1 MRVAIVHYQLRRGGG
16 MESYLADLVRGFR
29 AAGDSVDVWAR
40 EVDAAYAEELG
51 ASAFRLLRL
60 PMPRLLRNRVFAS
73 RIAQLELTRRY
84 PLVITL
90 ARTRGHH
97 IAVNGG
103 THPGFMAAMGRLDSW
118 HDRTEVALE
127 QAMLADAGCI
137 VAHSKMLGAELQHHY
152 PAFAAR
158 VQVLYPPVDG
168 ARFSVRDEAARARL
182 RQSFDLSP
190 EQIAFV
196 FPSMDHARKGLDPLL
211 AAFARLGDPRAR
223 LFVAGRSP
231 KQGLP
236 AGVTALGYVR
246 DMPALFA
253 AADWTVL
260 PSRYEPFGLVVAESL
275 ACGTPAIVGRG
286 MGVAEL
292 IGEQDG
298 IRLEAL
304 DEAHLLA
311 ALQRACAQRPRVA
324 AGFVERH
331 GLTLAAH
338 IEALKHCPRVVEATG
353 SSAAA

>member
-1 MRVAIVHYQLRRGGG
+1 

-40 EVDAAYAEELG
+40 EIDAAFAKELG
-51 ASAFRLLRL
+51 ASAFRLLPL

-73 RIAQLELTRRY
+73 RIAQLELTHRY

-97 IAVNGG
+97 VAVNGG
-103 THPGFMAAMGRLDSW
+103 THPGFMAAMGRRDSW
-118 HDRTEVALE
+118 HDRSETRLE
-127 QAMLADAGCI
+127 HAMLADAGSI
-137 VAHSKMLGAELQHHY
+137 VAHSAMLGTEVRRYY
-152 PAFAAR
+152 PDVAAR
-158 VQVLYPPVDG
+158 VQVLYPPVDS
-168 ARFSVRDEAARARL
+168 ARFQVRDAATRAVL
-182 RQSFDLSP
+182 RQQLDLAP

-211 AAFARLGDPRAR
+211 AAFARLGVPRAR

-236 AGVTALGYVR
+236 QGVTALGYVR

-292 IGEQDG
+292 MGEDDG
-298 IRLEAL
+298 IRLDGL
-304 DEAHLLA
+304 DEAHLLT
-311 ALQRACAQRPRVA
+311 ALKRACAERPRVA

-331 GLTLAAH
+331 GLTLTAH
-338 IEALKHCPRVVEATG
+338 IEALKRCPRMAA
-353 SSAAA
+353 SAMP